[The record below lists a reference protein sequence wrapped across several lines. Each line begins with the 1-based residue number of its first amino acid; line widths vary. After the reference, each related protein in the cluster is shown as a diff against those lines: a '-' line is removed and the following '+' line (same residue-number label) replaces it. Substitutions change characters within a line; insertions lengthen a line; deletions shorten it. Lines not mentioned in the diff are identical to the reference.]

1 MPQRKLDVVLDSVKR
16 LQRMGATSNLV
27 NLLHKQYPAD
37 LAQLFSELPEKDRLS
52 AFSLLLERNSRLAME
67 ALSELGPEIG
77 ASLLAS
83 RSAEEIVKFLQELPS
98 DDAAALIDHLPE
110 ELAAAV
116 LELMQKKPAGGDV
129 GELLEYPEKTAGRIM
144 NPKVFALSEDMTAS
158 EAIAAL
164 QASRDVEM
172 VFYLYV
178 IDARRHLVG
187 VVSLRR
193 LLLVPPDTPLKRIMT
208 TDLISVRVDIN
219 QEEVARLVA
228 SYNLLAIPVVDEEN
242 KLVGVITV
250 DDVID
255 VIKDE
260 ATEDVYRLAGLAS
273 DDRVFTAPT
282 DSLRKR
288 LPWLIVN
295 LATAFIAASVVKIFE
310 GTIGVVTSL
319 AVFMPVVA
327 GMGGNA
333 ATQTLAVIVRGIAL
347 GELTWSN
354 SKKALLK
361 EATVGLGNGVAC
373 GVIGAGLVWLMQ
385 GNPYLGAILGMAM
398 IINMF
403 VAAIAG
409 TLIPLALRALKVD
422 PALASSVFITT
433 LTDVFGFL
441 SFLGLGAL
449 FIRYLAVHGV
459 EWRGFRVQGSGFKV
473 QGSRTSNPNLEP

>member
-16 LQRMGATSNLV
+16 LLRMGATANLV
-27 NLLHKQYPAD
+27 NLLQKQYPAD
-37 LAQLFSELPEKDRLS
+37 LAQLFAELPEKDRAS
-52 AFSLLLERNSRLAME
+52 TFSLLAERNSRLAME
-67 ALSELGPEIG
+67 ALSELGPEVAG
-77 ASLLAS
+77 ALLAD
-83 RSAEEIVKFLQELPS
+83 RSAEEIVKLTQELPP

-110 ELAAAV
+110 ELSAAV
-116 LELMQKKPAGGDV
+116 LELMQKKPASADV
-129 GELLEYPEKTAGRIM
+129 GELLDYPEKTAGRIM
-144 NPKVFALSEDMTAS
+144 NPKVFALSEDMTAA

-178 IDARRHLVG
+178 IDSRRHLVG

-193 LLLVPPDTPLKRIMT
+193 LLLVPPETPLKRIMT
-208 TDLISVRVDIN
+208 TDLISVRVDVN

-260 ATEDVYRLAGLAS
+260 ATEDVYRLAGVAS
-273 DDRVFTAPT
+273 DDRVFTAPIE
-282 DSLRKR
+282 SLRKR
-288 LPWLIVN
+288 LPWLVVN
-295 LATAFIAASVVKIFE
+295 LGTAFLAASVVKLFE

-354 SKKALLK
+354 SRKALLK
-361 EATVGLGNGVAC
+361 EAAVGVGNGFAC
-373 GVIGAGLVWLMQ
+373 GLVGAAVVWLMQ
-385 GNPYLGAILGMAM
+385 GNAWLGLILGLAM

-403 VAAIAG
+403 VAATAG
-409 TLIPLALRALKVD
+409 TLIPLALRAMKVD

-433 LTDVFGFL
+433 LTDVCGFF

-449 FIRYLAVHGV
+449 FIKYL
-459 EWRGFRVQGSGFKV
+459 RVTG
-473 QGSRTSNPNLEP
+473 